1 MPLPETIPVRYTEE
15 EADNFSIRPVK
26 RQTFRLRE
34 LVDMILRVTGKDQA
48 RVQQILKSGTLVYH
62 FFRYW
67 WPGIETDA
75 AELAALLA
83 EFPGDEPRR
92 AFRADECALIIL
104 EPATAGRR
112 AIEIDRGAA
121 ERKPLFAARSFW
133 DCLIALTGNSAGA
146 AAGGAG
152 VTYAGYSFDR
162 RADLFQVTL
171 TANSGNNLPAMP
183 RNLRRGWCGQSLKR
197 LARLRGL
204 RSCARGNK
212 L

>member
-1 MPLPETIPVRYTEE
+1 VPLPETIPVRYTEE

-67 WPGIETDA
+67 WPGFETDD

-83 EFPGDEPRR
+83 EFPGDDPQR
-92 AFRADECALIIL
+92 AFRAEDCALIIL

-112 AIEIDRGAA
+112 AIEIERA
-121 ERKPLFAARSFW
+121 EAQRKPLFAAKSFW
-133 DCLIALTGNSAGA
+133 DCLIALTGKSAGA
-146 AAGGAG
+146 AAGRAG
-152 VTYAGYSFDR
+152 ISYAGYSFDR

-171 TANSGNNLPAMP
+171 AAEQ
-183 RNLRRGWCGQSLKR
+183 RQQ
-197 LARLRGL
+197 LARDAAKLAPRALRPKFETAGEIA
-204 RSCARGNK
+204 RVTFVCARK
-212 L
+212 

>member
-67 WPGIETDA
+67 WPGFEADA

-83 EFPGDEPRR
+83 EFPGDDPRR
-92 AFRADECALIIL
+92 AFRAEDCALIIL

-112 AIEIDRGAA
+112 AIEIDARRRRTETALRSEKFLGLPNCADGEFRG
-121 ERKPLFAARSFW
+121 RCCR
-133 DCLIALTGNSAGA
+133 
-146 AAGGAG
+146 
-152 VTYAGYSFDR
+152 
-162 RADLFQVTL
+162 Q
-171 TANSGNNLPAMP
+171 
-183 RNLRRGWCGQSLKR
+183 RGHF
-197 LARLRGL
+197 LRGIFV
-204 RSCARGNK
+204 
-212 L
+212 